1 MRKSALG
8 VVAAVVVSATVFGGA
23 SAFAASPP
31 TGTPVTVSV
40 DSARG
45 SQVGNGFAGFS
56 YEKNEVGADL
66 FDTSNTNLVNLF
78 RLLGPNVIRIGG
90 NQVDRVNWNAAGAG
104 GNILEVAPSDVTK
117 LAGFLRATHW
127 KVIYG
132 IDLKLNTSANAAS
145 EAQFAAQ
152 ALGNSLQAFEIGNEP
167 DFYDTQAQ
175 YEAAFSQY
183 VGAIKAVAPDV
194 TFDGPGQAKG
204 TQWDTTFG
212 LDQKANSLTILS
224 DHTYIDSAANAN
236 IPEMMAS
243 NAPGGKLQKTEA
255 AMQKAQQASGIG
267 TWRMTETNSFFN
279 GGATGVSDTAA
290 ASLWSLDYM
299 SGIAAHGG
307 VGINFHGGG
316 TSKYTPITFSGNT
329 VTGVQGVYY
338 GELLWVMAG
347 TGAYHSASVNGSP
360 DVTSWGIGRNVFV
373 NNKGATPVTATIT
386 LPSFALIAAAFTM
399 TAPSLGSTAITIGG
413 AAVSASGAFHPVPH
427 VMPVFGTKVTVTVPA
442 GSAVLVDT
450 L

>member
-8 VVAAVVVSATVFGGA
+8 AALAVLMAGTVFGGA
-23 SAFAASPP
+23 SAFAATPP
-31 TGTPVTVSV
+31 TSTPVTVSV

-45 SQVGNGFAGFS
+45 SQIDSGFAGFS
-56 YEKNEVGADL
+56 YEKNQVGADL
-66 FDTSNTNLVNLF
+66 FDVSNTNLVNLF

-90 NQVDRVNWNAAGAG
+90 NQVDRVNWNAAGPG

-117 LAGFLRATHW
+117 LAGFLRATNW

-132 IDLKLNTSANAAS
+132 VNLKLNTSANAAN

-152 ALGNSLQAFEIGNEP
+152 ALGNTLQAFEIGNEP

-183 VGAIKAVAPDV
+183 VGAIKAVVPDAS
-194 TFDGPGQAKG
+194 FDGPGLAKG
-204 TQWDTTFG
+204 VQYAAAFG
-212 LDQKANSLTILS
+212 TDEKANSLTILS

-243 NAPGGKLQKTEA
+243 NAPGGKLQNTEVG
-255 AMQKAQQASGIG
+255 MQKAQTTSGIAA
-267 TWRMTETNSFFN
+267 WRMTETNSFFN
-279 GGATGVSDTAA
+279 GGALGVSDTAA

-316 TSKYTPITFSGNT
+316 TSKYTPITFACNT

-338 GELLWVMAG
+338 GQLLWVLAG
-347 TGAYHSASVNGSP
+347 TGAYHSATVSGSP

-386 LPSFALIAAAFTM
+386 LPSFALVAAAFTM

-427 VMPVFGTKVTVTVPA
+427 VMPVFGTKITVTVPA

>member
-8 VVAAVVVSATVFGGA
+8 AVAAVLVSATVFGGA
-23 SAFAASPP
+23 TAFAATPP
-31 TGTPVTVSV
+31 TSTPVTVSV

-45 SQVGNGFAGFS
+45 SQVGSGFAGFS
-56 YEKNEVGADL
+56 YEKNQVGADL
-66 FDTSNTNLVNLF
+66 FDVSNTNLVNLF

-90 NQVDRVNWNAAGAG
+90 NQVDRVNWNAAGPG

-117 LAGFLRATHW
+117 LAGFLRATNW

-132 IDLKLNTSANAAS
+132 INLKLNTSANAAN

-152 ALGNSLQAFEIGNEP
+152 ALGSSLMAFEIGNEP
-167 DFYDTQAQ
+167 DFYNTQAQ
-175 YEAAFSQY
+175 YEANFSEY
-183 VGAIKAVAPDV
+183 VGAIKAVVPNAL
-194 TFDGPGQAKG
+194 FDGPGLAKG
-204 TQWDTTFG
+204 VQYAAAFG
-212 LDQKANSLTILS
+212 TDEKANGLTILS

-243 NAPGGKLQKTEA
+243 TAPGGKLENTEA
-255 AMQKAQQASGIG
+255 QMQKAQQASGIG
-267 TWRMTETNSFFN
+267 QWRMTETNSFFN
-279 GGATGVSDTAA
+279 GGALGVSDTAA

-316 TSKYTPITFSGNT
+316 TSLYTPIKFSGNT
-329 VTGVQGVYY
+329 ETGVQGVYY
-338 GELLWVMAG
+338 GELLWVLAG
-347 TGAYHSASVNGSP
+347 TGAYHTATVTGSP

-373 NNKGATPVTATIT
+373 NNKGAVPVTATVT
-386 LPSFALIAAAFTM
+386 LATPAFIAASFTL
-399 TAPSLGSTAITIGG
+399 TAPSLQSTAITIGG
-413 AAVSASGAFHPVPH
+413 SPVSASGQFRPIPH
-427 VMPVFGTKVTVTVPA
+427 LQPVFGTTVKVTVPA

-450 L
+450 F